1 MKNKSKDRVKQNK
14 IFVTIALTLIFIY
27 VLYTAYLLVKQPT
40 DTFTVEKGTLYLEE
54 SAEAYV
60 IRKETVVKGENY
72 KNGMEQIASEGEK
85 VAKNQSIFRYY
96 SNNEE
101 ELKEKIVELDKKIEE
116 ALEKENTNIYS
127 SDLKILEE
135 QIDEKIIVL
144 DQLTNIN
151 EITEYKKQISDLVTK
166 KAKMAGELS
175 PSGSYI
181 KELIEERSKY
191 ESQLNSGSEYVKA
204 PNSGVV
210 SYRVDG
216 LEDTL
221 GNVDFTYLSENYL
234 QNLQL
239 KTGKMVAT
247 SNECGKVIDN
257 FSCYVVTI
265 LNSAKSK
272 EAKVGDKVKISFS
285 EEKDIPAVITYIKP
299 EDNGNNIFVLE
310 TKELT
315 EELVNYRKLSFN
327 LIWWSYTG
335 LKVPNQAIVE
345 QDGLNYVVRTRAGYS
360 NKILVK
366 VLRKND
372 NYSIVTSYT
381 TDELK
386 ELGYTPQEISA
397 YKKISIYD
405 EILLNPKLE
414 NIE

>member
-1 MKNKSKDRVKQNK
+1 MKNKSKVKQNNK

-54 SAEAYV
+54 IAEGYV
-60 IRKETVVKGENY
+60 IRKEAVVKGENY
-72 KNGMEQIASEGEK
+72 KNGMEQIAIEGEK
-85 VAKNQSIFRYY
+85 VANNQSIFRYY

-101 ELKEKIVELDKKIEE
+101 ELKEKIVELDGKIEE
-116 ALEKENTNIYS
+116 ALAKENTNIYS
-127 SDLKILEE
+127 SDLKILEG
-135 QIDEKIIVL
+135 QIDEKITNL
-144 DQLTNIN
+144 NELTNLN
-151 EITEYKKQISDLVTK
+151 EITESKKQIGDLVTK

-191 ESQLNSGSEYVKA
+191 ENQLNSGSEYVKA

-216 LEDTL
+216 LEETL
-221 GNVDFTYLSENYL
+221 ANVDFTYLSESYL
-234 QNLQL
+234 QNLNL

-247 SNECGKVIDN
+247 SDESGKVIDN
-257 FSCYVVTI
+257 FSCYIVTI
-265 LNSAKSK
+265 LNSEKAK
-272 EAKVGDKVKISFS
+272 EAKVGDKLKVSFS
-285 EEKDIPAVITYIKP
+285 EEKEIAAEIKYIKP
-299 EDNGNNIFVLE
+299 EDTGNNIIVLE

-315 EELVNYRKLSFN
+315 DELINYRKLSFN
-327 LIWWSYTG
+327 LIWWSYAG
-335 LKVPNQAIVE
+335 LKVPNQAIIE
-345 QDGLNYVVRTRAGYS
+345 QNGLQYVVRSRAGYS

-386 ELGYTPQEISA
+386 ELGYNPQEISS
-397 YKKISIYD
+397 YKKISLYD
-405 EILLNPKLE
+405 EILLNPNLE
-414 NIE
+414 KVE